1 MKQSAREEEEEEEEE
16 MMKRK
21 KKGGGAIHLW
31 HPKRKME
38 NGKWKMEIRKRN
50 ERNGK
55 FEAVEVDPPS
65 GVEVS
70 PTVSS
75 RLVGGKFKHSALP
88 SIGNFP
94 KVLT

>member
-1 MKQSAREEEEEEEEE
+1 MKQSAREEEEE

-21 KKGGGAIHLW
+21 KKGAELFIYGI
-31 HPKRKME
+31 RK
-38 NGKWKMEIRKRN
+38 GKWKMEIRKRN

-75 RLVGGKFKHSALP
+75 RLAGGKFKHSALP